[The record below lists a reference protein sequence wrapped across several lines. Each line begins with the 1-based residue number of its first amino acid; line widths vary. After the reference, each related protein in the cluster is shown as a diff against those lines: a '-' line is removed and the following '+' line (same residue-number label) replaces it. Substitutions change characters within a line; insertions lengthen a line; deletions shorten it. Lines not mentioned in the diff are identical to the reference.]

1 MLSTAVISL
10 IITSVLVVIIAI
22 IETTDAINVKIM
34 VGANVVMGK
43 F

>member
-22 IETTDAINVKIM
+22 IETTDTINVKIM

>member
-34 VGANVVMGK
+34 LAANVVMGK

>member
-22 IETTDAINVKIM
+22 IETTDTINVKIM
-34 VGANVVMGK
+34 VGANVVMGE